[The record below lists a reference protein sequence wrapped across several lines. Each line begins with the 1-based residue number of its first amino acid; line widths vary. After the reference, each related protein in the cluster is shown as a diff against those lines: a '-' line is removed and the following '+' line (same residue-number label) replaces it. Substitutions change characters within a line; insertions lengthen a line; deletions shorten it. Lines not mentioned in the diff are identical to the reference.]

1 MQRIERF
8 DPVAYLSTSNESSE
22 DKVLEMAYHI
32 NSVKPEELPE
42 TSEVAATI
50 DQELVDLDNMYR
62 SMNELDERLKTI
74 AHEGVIKPDIIADI
88 EKQYP
93 GTIVTDSTGVEG
105 RGTGNVDFKASV
117 ESLKVLR
124 LGMLI
129 GALIAAIGIL
139 MKWASKKVV
148 DFRNKRNN
156 ATEQLANLGNL
167 LRHRD
172 IDIVNIFKAG
182 SSDEPGNNKEK
193 AVVDCIR
200 GLLGND
206 VTLETVQRVFSGNTV
221 TFARL
226 LTECD
231 ERTRARMNSDVLT
244 EPNGLDMVR
253 EDIALLRGH
262 RNDLLNFNSDC
273 YKFAND
279 IPRWFTAMKD
289 GYGVGHDSR
298 TLSPETPVNDINL
311 DVIIAMSKKLGI
323 ALNQPTG
330 DAEVSQN
337 HRYITLNKASL
348 GERLKKYKGDANK
361 PEPSATQLSHLNNPG
376 DIFKLLTEHSLAL
389 HSWRRIIKA
398 DSSKLGS
405 MSKRLSVIKKQL
417 DNMPRDSHAKIAE
430 LEALS
435 DMVVSNFSSMSR
447 YVVTVDTFNE
457 VTNKTIDNISKNIA
471 LMNNYL
477 DTFKTI

>member
-1 MQRIERF
+1 MHRFERF
-8 DPVAYLSTSNESSE
+8 NPAQYISTSTESSD

-42 TSEVAATI
+42 TSEIAATI

-93 GTIVTDSTGVEG
+93 GTIITDSTGVEG
-105 RGTGNVDFKASV
+105 RSTGNVDFKASV

-124 LGMLI
+124 LGMLL
-129 GALIAAIGIL
+129 GALIAAIGVL
-139 MKWASKKVV
+139 LKWASKKFV
-148 DFRNKRNN
+148 DMRGKRTNS
-156 ATEQLANLGNL
+156 TEQIKNLDNL
-167 LRHRD
+167 LKHGD

-182 SSDEPGNNKEK
+182 SLEEPGNNKEK

-200 GLLGND
+200 GLLGKE
-206 VTLETVQRVFSGNTV
+206 VTLETVKRVFTNNTV
-221 TFARL
+221 TFAKL
-226 LTECD
+226 LAECD
-231 ERTRARMNSDVLT
+231 EHTRVRLNSEVLS
-244 EPNGLDMVR
+244 EPNGLDMVK
-253 EDIALLRGH
+253 EDIDLLRSH
-262 RNDLLNFNSDC
+262 RNDLLKFNDDC
-273 YKFAND
+273 YKFSND
-279 IPRWFTAMKD
+279 IPRWFVAMKD

-298 TLSPETPVNDINL
+298 TLSPETPVNNINL

-323 ALNQPTG
+323 ALNQPTTAG
-330 DAEVSQN
+330 EFSQN
-337 HRYITLNKASL
+337 HRYITLNKVSL
-348 GERLKKYKGDANK
+348 NERLKKYKGDADK
-361 PEPSATQLSHLNNPG
+361 PEPSATQLSHLNNPNAV
-376 DIFKLLTEHSLAL
+376 IELLTEHSLAL
-389 HSWRRIIKA
+389 YSWRRIIKA
-398 DSSKLGS
+398 DSSKLGG

-457 VTNKTIDNISKNIA
+457 VTNSTIDRMTKNIA
-471 LMNNYL
+471 DMNNRL
-477 DTFKTI
+477 ETFKYV